1 MVQGVKEHGKVAM
14 SLEGVALH
22 EAWWQQIRL
31 ALAPHGLKI
40 LYRKFPANECLNV
53 EDPTM

>member
-1 MVQGVKEHGKVAM
+1 MVQGVKEHGKGAM

-31 ALAPHGLKI
+31 ALAPHGLKS

-53 EDPTM
+53 EDPVM